1 MAVMGLVMTWTELP
15 PAVIK
20 ICVNTKYY
28 KLGNF
33 FFGIHMWQ
41 LTIFFFQ
48 SSFTPSYLTQQTL
61 YSSKTISYNSHC
73 SSNAMLLKECSYL
86 TVPVVWAKV
95 MEYQHSATER
105 ASLTPLQ
112 QSAQGTT
119 STWRWSRPRHV
130 NVGAF
135 LFTKC
140 ISHKQKSCHFW
151 KLCFGNSHVW
161 DNSHKS

>member
-1 MAVMGLVMTWTELP
+1 MNWITTSS
-15 PAVIK
+15 
-20 ICVNTKYY
+20 Y
-28 KLGNF
+28 KNLCEYQILQTREF
-33 FFGIHMWQ
+33 FLWNPYV
-41 LTIFFFQ
+41 TAYNFFFQ

-119 STWRWSRPRHV
+119 STWRWSRPRRV

>member
-1 MAVMGLVMTWTELP
+1 MNWITTSS
-15 PAVIK
+15 
-20 ICVNTKYY
+20 Y
-28 KLGNF
+28 KNLCEYQILQTREF
-33 FFGIHMWQ
+33 FLWNPYV
-41 LTIFFFQ
+41 TAYNFFFQ

-73 SSNAMLLKECSYL
+73 SSNATLLKECSYL

>member
-1 MAVMGLVMTWTELP
+1 MNWITTSS
-15 PAVIK
+15 
-20 ICVNTKYY
+20 Y
-28 KLGNF
+28 KNLCEYQILQTREF
-33 FFGIHMWQ
+33 FLWNPYV
-41 LTIFFFQ
+41 TAYNFFFQ

-73 SSNAMLLKECSYL
+73 SSNATLLKECSYL

-119 STWRWSRPRHV
+119 STWRWSRPRRV

>member
-1 MAVMGLVMTWTELP
+1 MNWITTSS
-15 PAVIK
+15 
-20 ICVNTKYY
+20 Y
-28 KLGNF
+28 KNLCEYQILQTREF
-33 FFGIHMWQ
+33 FLWNPYV
-41 LTIFFFQ
+41 TAYNFFFQ

-61 YSSKTISYNSHC
+61 YSSKTVSYNSHC
-73 SSNAMLLKECSYL
+73 SSNATLLKECSYL

-119 STWRWSRPRHV
+119 STWRWSRPRRV

>member
-1 MAVMGLVMTWTELP
+1 MNWITTSS
-15 PAVIK
+15 
-20 ICVNTKYY
+20 Y
-28 KLGNF
+28 KNLCEYQILQTREF
-33 FFGIHMWQ
+33 FLWNPYV
-41 LTIFFFQ
+41 TAYNFFFQ

-61 YSSKTISYNSHC
+61 YSSKTISYDSHC
-73 SSNAMLLKECSYL
+73 SSNATLLKECSYL

>member
-1 MAVMGLVMTWTELP
+1 MNWITTSS
-15 PAVIK
+15 
-20 ICVNTKYY
+20 Y
-28 KLGNF
+28 KNLCEYQILQTREF
-33 FFGIHMWQ
+33 FLWNPYV
-41 LTIFFFQ
+41 TAYNFFFQ

>member
-1 MAVMGLVMTWTELP
+1 MNWITTSS
-15 PAVIK
+15 
-20 ICVNTKYY
+20 Y
-28 KLGNF
+28 KNLCEYQILQTREF
-33 FFGIHMWQ
+33 FLWNPYV
-41 LTIFFFQ
+41 TAYNFFFQ

-119 STWRWSRPRHV
+119 STWRWSRPRRV

-140 ISHKQKSCHFW
+140 ISHKQKSCHFG

>member
-1 MAVMGLVMTWTELP
+1 MNWITTSS
-15 PAVIK
+15 
-20 ICVNTKYY
+20 Y
-28 KLGNF
+28 KNLCEYQILQTREF
-33 FFGIHMWQ
+33 FLWNPYV
-41 LTIFFFQ
+41 TAYNFFFQ

-61 YSSKTISYNSHC
+61 YSSKTVSYNSHC
-73 SSNAMLLKECSYL
+73 SSNATLLKECSYL

>member
-1 MAVMGLVMTWTELP
+1 MNWITTSS
-15 PAVIK
+15 
-20 ICVNTKYY
+20 Y
-28 KLGNF
+28 KNLCEYQILQTREF
-33 FFGIHMWQ
+33 FLWNPYV
-41 LTIFFFQ
+41 TAYNFFFQ

-95 MEYQHSATER
+95 MEYQNSATER